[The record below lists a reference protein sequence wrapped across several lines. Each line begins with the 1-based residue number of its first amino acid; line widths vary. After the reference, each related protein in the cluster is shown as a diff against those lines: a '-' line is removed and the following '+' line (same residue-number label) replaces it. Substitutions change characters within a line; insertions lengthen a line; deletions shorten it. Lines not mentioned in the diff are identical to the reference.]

1 MCIRACLLVLALSD
15 SGEGLVEVMVRVHV
29 SACHIPRFVSILQGC
44 EQVAQFFFGPQF
56 EEDPMR
62 CQGLGAVVLEW
73 HLTSDCGC
81 PLHSFLI
88 HPPFIPRRPTRA
100 HGHACTPMQGP
111 NSAETI
117 ILGGHID
124 STAGSATAASP
135 GADDD
140 ASGSATVL
148 QVIKPREPKAG
159 RACKTARCGPHMASF

>member
-1 MCIRACLLVLALSD
+1 
-15 SGEGLVEVMVRVHV
+15 
-29 SACHIPRFVSILQGC
+29 
-44 EQVAQFFFGPQF
+44 
-56 EEDPMR
+56 MR
-62 CQGLGAVVLEW
+62 CQGLGAAVLEG

-88 HPPFIPRRPTRA
+88 HPPFTPDVLRALRA
-100 HGHACTPMQGP
+100 HGHACPPMQGP

-148 QVIKPREPKAG
+148 QVIKPREQRWPRFQNCSLCPTYG
-159 RACKTARCGPHMASF
+159 LLSTGVPRAQHLGGACNVLLTKR